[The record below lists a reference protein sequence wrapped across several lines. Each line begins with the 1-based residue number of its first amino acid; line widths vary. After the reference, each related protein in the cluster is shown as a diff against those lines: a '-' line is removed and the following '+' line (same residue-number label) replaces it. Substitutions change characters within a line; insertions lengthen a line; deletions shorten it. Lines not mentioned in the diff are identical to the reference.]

1 MLNPAHLDS
10 AKLDPERLSFEF
22 IAGADKPRLD
32 EFVARELPKI
42 SLTRIRRL
50 IAEGDVLVNG
60 EKSLKGVRL
69 LEGNQVS
76 VKIFSAEKSS
86 ATPEAIPLDI
96 LFEDE
101 SLIVINKPV
110 GLLVHPSNSE
120 KSGTLLNALAYHF
133 WQTAGEA
140 IRPGLIHRL
149 DRNTSGVIVLAKTPR
164 AHRTLS
170 KHFRERWVKKFY
182 LALVR
187 GRVERDTGEIN
198 APIGNEPK
206 TWPHW
211 RVMEEKDGGKPAQ
224 TRYRVVR
231 RFAAHT
237 LLELEPLTGRTHQ
250 IRIHCDLIGHPLVG
264 DTIYASGGSGTDSLA
279 AQEKIKHHLLHALR
293 LVFRHPATG
302 KEMNLE
308 ASMPQMMRDLI
319 AKL

>member
-1 MLNPAHLDS
+1 MLN
-10 AKLDPERLSFEF
+10 PERLSFEF
-22 IAGADKPRLD
+22 TASSDKPRLD

-60 EKSLKGVRL
+60 QASLKGIRL
-69 LEGNQVS
+69 AAGDKVS
-76 VKIFSAEKSS
+76 VKVFAAEKSS
-86 ATPEAIPLDI
+86 STPEPIPLDI

-101 SLIVINKPV
+101 SLIVVNKPV
-110 GLLVHPSNSE
+110 GLLVHPSASE
-120 KSGTLLNALAYHF
+120 KSGTLLNGLAYHF

-182 LALVR
+182 LALVS
-187 GRVERDTGEIN
+187 GRVEPGNGEID
-198 APIGNEPK
+198 APIGCTDDRNV
-206 TWPHW
+206 WPRW
-211 RVMEEKDGGKPAQ
+211 RVMEEKDGGKSAK
-224 TRYRVVR
+224 TKFRVVR

-250 IRIHCDLIGHPLVG
+250 IRIHCHLIGHPVVG
-264 DTIYASGGSGTDSLA
+264 DPFYKSSVDPLA
-279 AQEKIKHHLLHALR
+279 EARGIKHHLLHASR
-293 LVFRHPATG
+293 LIFRHPDGG
-302 KEMNLE
+302 KEMNIE
-308 ASMPQMMRDLI
+308 AAMPPLLRELLREL
-319 AKL
+319 ALTL